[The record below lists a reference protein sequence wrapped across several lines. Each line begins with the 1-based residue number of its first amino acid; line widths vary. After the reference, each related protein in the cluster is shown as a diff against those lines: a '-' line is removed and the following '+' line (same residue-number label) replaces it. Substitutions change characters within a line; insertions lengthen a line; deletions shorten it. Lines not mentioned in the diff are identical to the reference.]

1 MTSEYFKK
9 GKSKC
14 KLFFYWPILKESW
27 NPAFIWPIGEGFTT
41 YFRCNYRRDRPLN
54 EENKPR
60 LLAVSAIQC
69 RYLITPLDVI
79 GAEWVNAVNQQ
90 KPILKSSLT
99 REGLQPDIYHTWDR
113 VLIITLSLIGAPTHD
128 LSHLRRVLI
137 ITLSLSGAPT
147 HDLSHL
153 RRFTSPML
161 FSNSIRSTHKSTY
174 LGLKQ
179 FYFLVLQRNWQFWDS
194 PQ

>member
-1 MTSEYFKK
+1 MANIERIMESRLYLTNRWR
-9 GKSKC
+9 
-14 KLFFYWPILKESW
+14 FYNVLSLQLQTW
-27 NPAFIWPIGEGFTT
+27 
-41 YFRCNYRRDRPLN
+41 
-54 EENKPR
+54 
-60 LLAVSAIQC
+60 SAIEWRKQ
-69 RYLITPLDVI
+69 TTTSGGI
-79 GAEWVNAVNQQ
+79 GHS
-90 KPILKSSLT
+90 ILKSSLT
-99 REGLQPDIYHTWDR
+99 REGLQPNIYHTWNR
-113 VLIITLSLIGAPTHD
+113 VQIITLSLIGAPTHD

-153 RRFTSPML
+153 RRVTSPML

-179 FYFLVLQRNWQFWDS
+179 FYFLVLQRNWQFLDS

>member
-41 YFRCNYRRDRPLN
+41 YFRCNYRRDQALN

-79 GAEWVNAVNQQ
+79 EAEWVNAVNQQ

-99 REGLQPDIYHTWDR
+99 REGLQPNIYHTWDR
-113 VLIITLSLIGAPTHD
+113 VQIITLSLTHD
-128 LSHLRRVLI
+128 LSHIRRV
-137 ITLSLSGAPT
+137 
-147 HDLSHL
+147 
-153 RRFTSPML
+153 TSPML
-161 FSNSIRSTHKSTY
+161 FSSSIRSTHKSTY

-194 PQ
+194 P